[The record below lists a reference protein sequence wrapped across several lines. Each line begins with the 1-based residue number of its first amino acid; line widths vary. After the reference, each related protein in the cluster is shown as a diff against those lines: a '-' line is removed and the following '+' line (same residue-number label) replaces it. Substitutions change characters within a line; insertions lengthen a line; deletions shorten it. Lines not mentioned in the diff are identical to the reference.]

1 MSEPASPAPVAPA
14 ARSMRIRA
22 LGLLA
27 LLAVSVALAVGLTF
41 PWPRNMLI
49 GAVLLIPLAL
59 PVAGIVRSQRRTFAW
74 GTLCVTPYFIYGC
87 MELVANPEL
96 RVLAT
101 AILLA
106 SLGLAATL
114 IAYLRLTRPIPAD
127 QEP

>member
-1 MSEPASPAPVAPA
+1 M
-14 ARSMRIRA
+14 
-22 LGLLA
+22 LL
-27 LLAVSVALAVGLTF
+27 
-41 PWPRNMLI
+41 

-96 RVLAT
+96 RALAT

-114 IAYLRLTRPIPAD
+114 IAYLRLTRPVTGGSGTLIRAAGATPAPHAGT
-127 QEP
+127 ES